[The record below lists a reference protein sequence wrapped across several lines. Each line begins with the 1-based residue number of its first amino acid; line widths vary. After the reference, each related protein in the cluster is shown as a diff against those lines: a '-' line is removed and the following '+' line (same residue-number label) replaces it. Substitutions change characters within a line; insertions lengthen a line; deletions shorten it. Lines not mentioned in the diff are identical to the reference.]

1 MQVLTGFFVVALFFA
16 VALYI
21 MQIGRG
27 YLTPAFLRA
36 WRGGVEYWRG
46 RVWPGQCG
54 EASNSEAGGA
64 GVEAGHGGNPPKV
77 ARLRLHITHEG
88 AKGVAHPR
96 GALGPESF
104 ALRVQ

>member
-1 MQVLTGFFVVALFFA
+1 
-16 VALYI
+16 
-21 MQIGRG
+21 MQIGRV
-27 YLTPAFLRA
+27 YVIPAFLRA
-36 WRGGVEYWRG
+36 VVGGVEYWRG
-46 RVWPGQCG
+46 RLWPGDRG

-64 GVEAGHGGNPPKV
+64 GVEAGHGGNPPKA